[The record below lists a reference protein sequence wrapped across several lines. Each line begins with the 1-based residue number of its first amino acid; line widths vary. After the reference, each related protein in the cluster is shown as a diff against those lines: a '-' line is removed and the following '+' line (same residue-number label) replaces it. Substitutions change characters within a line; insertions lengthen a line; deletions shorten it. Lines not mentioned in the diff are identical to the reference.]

1 MVTFDRRACRL
12 ILSVLTPSMSTL
24 PVVGIIRSR
33 ANACPISMHYAGLMR
48 SDAQDEVMPRSLSL
62 TRVDLPLPVLP
73 TIPTFSPLL
82 IVTSRL
88 SRTVGPSSEYFADSL
103 SSTIS
108 PEVGHDAGGSFS
120 GTELGSWSMT
130 R

>member
-1 MVTFDRRACRL
+1 MMVTFDRRACRL

-24 PVVGIIRSR
+24 PV
-33 ANACPISMHYAGLMR
+33 ISMHYAGLMR

-120 GTELGSWSMT
+120 GTELGSWSIT

>member
-1 MVTFDRRACRL
+1 MQVDPLCLDAVDEYAARRRDHPEQGQC
-12 ILSVLTPSMSTL
+12 LSPQYTASRWTEWTRR
-24 PVVGIIRSR
+24 RSPPE
-33 ANACPISMHYAGLMR
+33 AFLA
-48 SDAQDEVMPRSLSL
+48 L

-88 SRTVGPSSEYFADSL
+88 SRTVGPSSEYLADSL

-120 GTELGSWSMT
+120 GTELGSWSIT